1 MSLIERIE
9 EAIENKDTNALAL
22 LLADWDNNRLTNQ
35 ERNKGMKEFFSIT
48 EKKYVFEVADL
59 TTIITILNVL
69 FVVCGFAWAPWLG
82 IVNCSVWLVLNV
94 KARAHVNSYVTQIA
108 LIILNIY
115 FLIL

>member
-1 MSLIERIE
+1 
-9 EAIENKDTNALAL
+9 
-22 LLADWDNNRLTNQ
+22 
-35 ERNKGMKEFFSIT
+35 MKEFFSIT

-94 KARAHVNSYVTQIA
+94 KAKAHVNSYVTQIA
-108 LIILNIY
+108 LIILNAY
-115 FLIL
+115 FLTL

>member
-1 MSLIERIE
+1 
-9 EAIENKDTNALAL
+9 
-22 LLADWDNNRLTNQ
+22 
-35 ERNKGMKEFFSIT
+35 MKEFFSIT

-69 FVVCGFAWAPWLG
+69 FVVYGFAWAPWLG

-108 LIILNIY
+108 LIVLNVY
-115 FLIL
+115 FIKIKKSARQIVKAMI